1 MRLVRLAIADLRNLE
16 SVDIE
21 VAPGINLFHG
31 ANGAGKTSILESLF
45 MLSRGRSFRSPHL
58 HDVVRHGAASCW
70 VNADLGEDR
79 VARLR
84 LSAGVGRSGRRTLKV
99 GEDTVSKLS
108 RIAALLPV
116 QLMSGDASTLVFGS
130 PSWRRQWI
138 DWLLF
143 HVEPELGP
151 SFSRY
156 EQALRQRNS
165 LLRQVRDGNAKAAT
179 LVPWERVLGE
189 QGQKIDEA
197 RKRLVVALHPRVKV
211 LLDALGQPFDVEFD
225 VSQGW
230 SGERELGEDLAH
242 RRERD
247 VALGHTTSGA
257 HRGDLHI
264 RVAGRPGGRSLSR
277 GQGKAVAAAMILAQF
292 DHLRELGRFDGVL
305 LIDDFSAEFDAEVRD
320 RFVQALGS
328 RPFQV
333 LATGVEALDRPLG
346 TAYSDSASFHV
357 KQGVVYRDG

>member
-21 VAPGINLFHG
+21 IAPGTNLFHG

-45 MLSRGRSFRSPHL
+45 LLSRGRSFRSPHIQ
-58 HDVVRHGAASCW
+58 DVVRQGAASCW

-79 VARLR
+79 VGRLR
-84 LSAGVGRSGRRTLKV
+84 LSAGVDRSGRRTLKV
-99 GEDTVSKLS
+99 GEDSVTKLS

-143 HVEPELGP
+143 HVEPELGS
-151 SFSRY
+151 SFTRY
-156 EQALRQRNS
+156 EHALRQRNS
-165 LLRQVRDGNAKAAT
+165 LLRQVRDENAEAAA

-189 QGQKIDEA
+189 HGHKIDEA
-197 RKRLVVALHPRVKV
+197 RKRLVASLCPRVKA
-211 LLDALGQPFDVEFD
+211 LLDALGQPFDLQLD

-230 SGERELGEDLAH
+230 SGERVLEEDLAH

-257 HRGDLHI
+257 HRGDLLI
-264 RVAGRPGGRSLSR
+264 RVTGRPGGRSLSR

-292 DHLRELGRFDGVL
+292 DHLRECGRFDGVL
-305 LIDDFSAEFDAEVRD
+305 LIDDFSAEFDSDARD
-320 RFVQALGS
+320 RFVEALGS

-333 LATGVEALDRPLG
+333 LATGVEAPDRPSR
-346 TAYSDSASFHV
+346 TAFSDSASFHV